1 MSYLTYK
8 ILHIIGIAA
17 LFLGM
22 GGMLAGGTQ
31 RKLFAIFQGIGLL
44 CMLVSGFGLLARL
57 QIGFPHFA
65 ILKTSLW
72 VVVGALPVLF
82 RRLKVPTL
90 VAILISLGMVGL
102 LAWIGLNKPVLW

>member
-8 ILHIIGIAA
+8 IIHLTGIAA

-22 GGMLAGGTQ
+22 GGLLAGGNH
-31 RKLFAIFQGIGLL
+31 RKVFAILQGIGLL

-65 ILKTSLW
+65 ILKTTLW
-72 VVVGALPVLF
+72 LLMGALPVLF

-90 VAILISLGMVGL
+90 IAILIALGMVSL
-102 LAWIGLNKPVLW
+102 MAWIGINKPVLW